1 MNAHQPDFTR
11 LNRRALKRQ
20 LSHNEEQH
28 GRKQAQFICD
38 VPYATIIEGALRAFM
53 PLVSACLQPHSETY
67 EHTFCG
73 LNSYGEFDRNMR
85 LTIHAQHHGPLPKL
99 DGEWYRLWVTLQD
112 AHGRVRIQKRMEES
126 GMPVMHYVC
135 CLGRSRTYEE
145 LATKQQMLRSELVRV
160 IRRWLAWFGQEFA
173 YT

>member
-1 MNAHQPDFTR
+1 MSARRPDLTR
-11 LNRRALKRQ
+11 LNGRALKRQ
-20 LSHNEEQH
+20 LSRNAEQH

-38 VPYATIIEGALRAFM
+38 VPYATIVDGALRAFM

-73 LNSYGEFDRNMR
+73 RNSKGHLDRNMR
-85 LTIHAQHHGPLPKL
+85 LAIHAEHHGPVPML
-99 DGEWYRLWVTLQD
+99 DGDWYRLWVTLQD
-112 AHGRVRIQKRMEES
+112 AHGRVRIQQRMQAS
-126 GMPVMHYVC
+126 GVPLINYVH

-145 LATKQQMLRSELVRV
+145 LATKQQTLRAELVRV
-160 IRRWLAWFGQEFA
+160 IYPWLEWFGKEFA